1 MRTLTQNRKIAISTL
16 AIFLASF
23 SFVLVF
29 LGGSDENAKLA
40 QTDVMG
46 AAEDNRIIFA
56 TDPGGNF
63 LGASEP
69 FCLITGMSCSEI
81 TNHRIFDL
89 IHSDDLSEFASA
101 HAELLQ
107 GGEGADG
114 LGPFRFVNE
123 KSDDRL
129 LLLGARPQKE
139 GAKISKIIF
148 LAKDLTEHIK
158 RMNEASEEDDTDSNE
173 DSPRE
178 ENWFKKLYPNTPPKL
193 LVEKA

>member
-1 MRTLTQNRKIAISTL
+1 MRTLTQNRKIAISTI
-16 AIFLASF
+16 AVFLASF

-29 LGGSDENAKLA
+29 LGGSDENAKFA

-46 AAEDNRIIFA
+46 AAADNRIIFA
-56 TDPGGNF
+56 TDAGGNI
-63 LGASEP
+63 LGASDP
-69 FCLITGMSCSEI
+69 FCLITGTDCSDI
-81 TNHRIFDL
+81 KSYKVFDL
-89 IHSDDLSEFASA
+89 IHSDDLSGFASV

-107 GGEGADG
+107 EGEGADG

-129 LLLGARPQKE
+129 LLLGARPHKE
-139 GAKISKIIF
+139 GSKIAKIVF
-148 LAKDLTEHIK
+148 LAKDLTEHIR
-158 RMNEASEEDDTDSNE
+158 RMTDDADDEEDESDESS
-173 DSPRE
+173 SPG

>member
-16 AIFLASF
+16 AVFLASF

-29 LGGSDENAKLA
+29 LGGTDETSKLA

-46 AAEDNRIIFA
+46 ATEDNRIIFA

-69 FCLITGMSCSEI
+69 FCLITGTACSEI
-81 TNHRIFDL
+81 KDYTIFDL
-89 IHSDDLSEFASA
+89 IHADDLSSFASV

-107 GGEGADG
+107 EGEGAEG

-139 GAKISKIIF
+139 GAKITKIVF

-158 RMNEASEEDDTDSNE
+158 RMHEEKEGDDE
-173 DSPRE
+173 DSDEDLPRE
-178 ENWFKKLYPNTPPKL
+178 ENWFEKLYPNIPPKL